1 VLSGSDLRAGQR
13 IPVLAFGS
21 DMVTGHGALHDPG
34 TYLLFLAPYVLGP
47 NRPVGGYVVVGG
59 PAGMFYRCVAPSEP
73 DAPFARTDA
82 ETPGLPD
89 SVLPTDV
96 PDAGWTSVDYVAAGG
111 PPIR

>member
-1 VLSGSDLRAGQR
+1 M
-13 IPVLAFGS
+13 LAFGS